1 MPRFLLCLQQV
12 LQELQLLNQK
22 HERLLLHRVVH
33 VVCVVRDALALEH
46 VLQLVLMQRA
56 LREIR

>member
-1 MPRFLLCLQQV
+1 MPRFLLYLQQV

>member
-1 MPRFLLCLQQV
+1 
-12 LQELQLLNQK
+12 
-22 HERLLLHRVVH
+22 VVH

-46 VLQLVLMQRA
+46 VLQQVLMQRA